1 MVLRSQAHAYDV
13 PKALAKAPWA
23 NYHLCRDMATERWM
37 VLMIASS
44 LEHNGVLDRVKY
56 GLGRMKGYA
65 DAYINRIGLKR
76 YHFCVS
82 DAPSHDR
89 FDISTLERVFGER
102 VLDYVRENIQA
113 HGSTRSF
120 TVATIYDL
128 EIAEVV
134 ADLSE
139 HAFCFFLQ
147 IENDDDVTGFWSR
160 IYGRAR
166 VIKIPD
172 TECSPQVQA
181 AIVGLTEGVISI
193 AQVKDWLIRHGINAS
208 LAQNLSD
215 QLSQINL
222 GAQAI
227 LRAQMPHPLPKAGDI
242 YKTKAELWPM
252 SAEEISEDS
261 KPSVEWL

>member
-1 MVLRSQAHAYDV
+1 MDYYLAPLEGITTYIYRNTYHSIFPPMEKYFTPFLV
-13 PKALAKAPWA
+13 PRPKKGFSS
-23 NYHLCRDMATERWM
+23 RERKDI
-37 VLMIASS
+37 LP
-44 LEHNGVLDRVKY
+44 EHNGVLDRVKY

-166 VIKIPD
+166 VII
-172 TECSPQVQA
+172 
-181 AIVGLTEGVISI
+181 
-193 AQVKDWLIRHGINAS
+193 
-208 LAQNLSD
+208 
-215 QLSQINL
+215 
-222 GAQAI
+222 
-227 LRAQMPHPLPKAGDI
+227 
-242 YKTKAELWPM
+242 
-252 SAEEISEDS
+252 
-261 KPSVEWL
+261 